1 MAGLLTSRVIADS
14 LLPGAGSSSGSWLTA
29 NRLQLREQFR
39 IETGFPFKP
48 G

>member
-1 MAGLLTSRVIADS
+1 MAGLLTSRLSAFS
-14 LLPGAGSSSGSWLTA
+14 LLPGARGSSGSWLTA

-39 IETGFPFKP
+39 IYAGFPFKP